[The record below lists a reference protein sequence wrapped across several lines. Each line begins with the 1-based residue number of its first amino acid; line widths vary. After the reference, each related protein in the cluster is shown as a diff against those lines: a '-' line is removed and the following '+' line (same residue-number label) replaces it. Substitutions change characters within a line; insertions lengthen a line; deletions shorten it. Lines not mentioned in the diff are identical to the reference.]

1 MSCPIKKILD
11 YVEPTSKEQGSRN
24 RALLSI
30 KTKRDLSQ
38 GSKQAKKSLKDRIK
52 LNETGQ
58 SGYENNGHQAT
69 KI

>member
-11 YVEPTSKEQGSRN
+11 YVEPESKDQGSGN
-24 RALLSI
+24 RAILSI

-38 GSKQAKKSLKDRIK
+38 GSKQAKKGLKDRIK

-58 SGYENNGHQAT
+58 SGCENNGRQAT